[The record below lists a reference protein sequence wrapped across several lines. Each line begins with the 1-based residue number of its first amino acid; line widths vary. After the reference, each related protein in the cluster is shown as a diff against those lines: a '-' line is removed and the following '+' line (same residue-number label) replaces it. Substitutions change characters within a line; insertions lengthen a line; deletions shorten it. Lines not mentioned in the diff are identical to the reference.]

1 MIYKPEKGVLKMAA
15 SYQTLEV
22 MKSCVSPIVE
32 QLDERLAL
40 KERGISY
47 GKKDLEMNANTFARY
62 TLGRMHLVQLGN
74 AQIYAYCNKGYYI
87 EMNDRMLKAI
97 CRGIIHEAKTDIW
110 CRKWEGE
117 YFEALRRE
125 IPFVEEMNPEK
136 GLINLTNGMLN
147 LYSMEFINH
156 DPSYLSTIQT
166 PIEYD
171 GSASCPKFEEFLF
184 DIFEG
189 DGERIRLVQEIM
201 GYCFIPD
208 IKIQK
213 AFFFIGSGSN
223 GKSVLSEVI
232 RHLIGIENVSNV
244 SLKDLGGRFGMQNL
258 PGKLVNVSTENEFD
272 RKFNTQNFKILTGGD
287 AVNVEQKFKASFN
300 TRLFAKTIV
309 LLNSMMDSN
318 DLTNGYFRRLQII
331 PFNKIYR
338 ELRAGEAPIEGVSY
352 MDKTLLDKLLTE
364 LPGILN
370 FAMKGLA
377 RLIENNFN
385 LTESKVCEKA
395 LEDYKVSQNPIPEY
409 FNARVYWDEGE
420 VTLRSDFKRDFSR
433 WAENNGLDNVKSIGS
448 TKFWEMFSR
457 VLIEKGIKV
466 REKKINGD
474 FYVEGLGIYFY
485 YPE

>member
-1 MIYKPEKGVLKMAA
+1 MAA

-22 MKSCVSPIVE
+22 MKSCLSPIVE

-40 KERGISY
+40 KERGITY
-47 GKKDLEMNANTFARY
+47 GKKDLEMNVNIFVSY
-62 TLGRMHLVQLGN
+62 VLSRMHLVQLNG
-74 AQIYAYCNKGYYI
+74 QIYSYCNKGYYI
-87 EMNDRMLKAI
+87 EMNRNILLTI
-97 CRGIIHEAKTDIW
+97 CRGIVLEAHSTGW
-110 CRKWEGE
+110 LPKWESE
-117 YFEALRRE
+117 YYKALIRE
-125 IPFVEEMNPEK
+125 IPYVDAMNPDK
-136 GLINLTNGMLN
+136 GFINLANGMLN
-147 LYSMEFINH
+147 LYTMDFVDH
-156 DPSYLSTIQT
+156 DPRFLSTIQI
-166 PIEYD
+166 PIEYNKT
-171 GSASCPKFEEFLF
+171 ASCPKFEEFLF

-189 DGERIRLVQEIM
+189 DEERIKLVQEIM

-223 GKSVLSEVI
+223 GKSVLSEII
-232 RHLIGIENVSNV
+232 RYLIGIENVSNV

-258 PGKLVNVSTENEFD
+258 PEKLVNVSTENEFD

-352 MDKTLLDKLLTE
+352 MDKSLLDKLLTE

-377 RLIENNFN
+377 RLIDNNFN

-395 LEDYKVSQNPIPEY
+395 LEDYKVSQNPLPEY
-409 FNARVYWDEGE
+409 FKARVFWAGGE
-420 VTLRSDFKRDFSR
+420 QTLRSDFKRDFSR
-433 WAENNGLDNVKSIGS
+433 WADNNGLDNVKSIGS

-457 VLIEKGIKV
+457 VLIEQGIKV

-474 FYVEGLGIYFY
+474 YYVEGLGINY
-485 YPE
+485 

>member
-1 MIYKPEKGVLKMAA
+1 
-15 SYQTLEV
+15 

-338 ELRAGEAPIEGVSY
+338 ELRAGEAPIEG
-352 MDKTLLDKLLTE
+352 KLH
-364 LPGILN
+364 GQD
-370 FAMKGLA
+370 FA
-377 RLIENNFN
+377 R
-385 LTESKVCEKA
+385 
-395 LEDYKVSQNPIPEY
+395 
-409 FNARVYWDEGE
+409 
-420 VTLRSDFKRDFSR
+420 
-433 WAENNGLDNVKSIGS
+433 
-448 TKFWEMFSR
+448 
-457 VLIEKGIKV
+457 
-466 REKKINGD
+466 
-474 FYVEGLGIYFY
+474 
-485 YPE
+485 